1 MSTMHPAIA
10 THDLVKAFGRTE
22 VLRGLDLAVPEGAI
36 YALMG
41 ANGAGKTTLI
51 KLMMNILRPT
61 AGDAMLLGMNSAKL
75 EGAAL
80 NRIGYVSENQD
91 LPDSMTVQSM
101 LDYLRAFYP
110 RWDVQLEQQLVRQ
123 FDLPM
128 DRKLK
133 HLSRGMR
140 MKAAFAGSLA
150 YRPALLVLDEPFTGL
165 DPLVRDELIESLLE
179 RAPETTIFLSSH
191 DLAEIESFASH
202 VGFLQNGRVLFSEEM
217 LVLADRFREVTVTLA
232 APAPLPQ
239 NLPAAW
245 LLPQTTDCVA
255 RFVHTEYK
263 GEASKREALA
273 MFPGARDVVAEAMP
287 LRAIFLAIAK
297 SGQMH
302 RGRAEGPH
310 V

>member
-1 MSTMHPAIA
+1 
-10 THDLVKAFGRTE
+10 
-22 VLRGLDLAVPEGAI
+22 
-36 YALMG
+36 
-41 ANGAGKTTLI
+41 
-51 KLMMNILRPT
+51 
-61 AGDAMLLGMNSAKL
+61 
-75 EGAAL
+75 
-80 NRIGYVSENQD
+80 
-91 LPDSMTVQSM
+91 
-101 LDYLRAFYP
+101 
-110 RWDVQLEQQLVRQ
+110 
-123 FDLPM
+123 
-128 DRKLK
+128 
-133 HLSRGMR
+133 
-140 MKAAFAGSLA
+140 
-150 YRPALLVLDEPFTGL
+150 
-165 DPLVRDELIESLLE
+165 VRDELIESLLE